1 MPCLLASFASAC
13 ARERAVVGLPGN
25 RPARIITL
33 QRSQPVVLLLIVGL
47 INEKCII
54 PQQSFL
60 GWVTERPQSI
70 GEISH
75 VNNRSSVPYYVLGI

>member
-1 MPCLLASFASAC
+1 
-13 ARERAVVGLPGN
+13 VVGLPDN

-54 PQQSFL
+54 PQQRFL
-60 GWVTERPQSI
+60 GWATERPQSI
-70 GEISH
+70 GEISRD
-75 VNNRSSVPYYVLGI
+75 NNRSFVPYYVLGL